1 MTTTEKTYR
10 LTATMVEALLG
21 VIVPRSITTVRAL
34 VARDLVTMSDTG
46 HGWFPTE
53 EGHRVIASLRAER
66 YGEPDTV
73 PSSDPADEDMVELDE
88 SGVLYPECESAGAH
102 CEADHEPQDC
112 GWPVL
117 AVEEPST
124 VIAREISAGDVIVF
138 GGDRRRVLGT
148 WTYGSDVVLHTA
160 AGRLSMAPGTPVRV
174 DRNAPDGPPSDPYFG
189 QLSLSDA

>member
-1 MTTTEKTYR
+1 MTTATEKTHR
-10 LTATMVEALLG
+10 LTATMVEVLLG
-21 VIVPRSITTVRAL
+21 LIVPRNITTVRAL
-34 VARDLVTMSDTG
+34 VARDLITMSDTG

-53 EGHRVIASLRAER
+53 EGHRVIAALKAER

-88 SGVLYPECESAGAH
+88 SGVLYPECE
-102 CEADHEPQDC
+102 PTDC

-117 AVEEPST
+117 LVEEPST
-124 VIAREISAGDVIVF
+124 VIAREVSAGDVILF